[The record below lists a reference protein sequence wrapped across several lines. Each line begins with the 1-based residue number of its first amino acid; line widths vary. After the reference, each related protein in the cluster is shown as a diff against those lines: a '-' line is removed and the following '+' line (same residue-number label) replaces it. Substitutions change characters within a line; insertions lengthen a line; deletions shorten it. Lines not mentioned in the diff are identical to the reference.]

1 MTLFTVTG
9 LEKIRTFFISRF
21 FYRNFFPG
29 TFLHRFARTLRLTR
43 LRCNWFLLFEF
54 YFVLVYY
61 STTLRK
67 MPTKSIKKKRR
78 KKTLLI
84 TRVGHKRIY
93 LLCTNLFWNMHHEL
107 GFGAD
112 KNWFSGLFTF
122 YLIKLMSKQ

>member
-1 MTLFTVTG
+1 
-9 LEKIRTFFISRF
+9 
-21 FYRNFFPG
+21 
-29 TFLHRFARTLRLTR
+29 
-43 LRCNWFLLFEF
+43 
-54 YFVLVYY
+54 
-61 STTLRK
+61 

-78 KKTLLI
+78 KKTMLI

-122 YLIKLMSKQ
+122 YLIKLTVSTLERELVFVKYSKTMNKFTLLHFIFICVTI